1 MDILNE
7 EIMAVNVPGTTK
19 EEAINTLAN
28 LLKKKNYISDV
39 PSFEK
44 DIYHREA
51 LGQTGIGNFIAIP
64 HGLSESALK
73 NGVAIGKFSNEIP
86 WETLDGK
93 GVRIV
98 CLFCVQA
105 GDGREKEHLKML
117 AKLAGKLGN
126 DEVVNNILKADTV
139 HELKQAFA

>member
-1 MDILNE
+1 MDILNQ
-7 EIMAVNVPGTTK
+7 EIMAVNLPATTK

-28 LLKKKNYISDV
+28 LLKEKNYISDV
-39 PSFEK
+39 ASFEK
-44 DIYHREA
+44 DIYYRES
-51 LGQTGIGNFIAIP
+51 LGQTGIGNYIAIP

-73 NGVAIGKFSNEIP
+73 NGVAIGKFSNEIA

-105 GDGREKEHLKML
+105 GDGRENDHLKML

-126 DEVVNNILKADTV
+126 DEVVNKILKADTV
-139 HELKQAFA
+139 SGLKQAFA